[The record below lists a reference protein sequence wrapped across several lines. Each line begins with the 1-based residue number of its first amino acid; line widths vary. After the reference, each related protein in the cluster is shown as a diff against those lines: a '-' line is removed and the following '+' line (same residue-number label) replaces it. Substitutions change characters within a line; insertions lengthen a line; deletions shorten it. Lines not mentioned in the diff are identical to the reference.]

1 MMGKL
6 MLIIVLIALT
16 ARINHIAPITQV
28 VNTLPVS
35 LEFDFDDRVFSLDS
49 IKKAA
54 YRYID
59 KFSVD
64 ISIFEGHIHCKLN
77 FSPKIKP
84 VSAELIA
91 DDFKREILDQDL
103 RKTIATETEGVR
115 NLILAHTFS
124 KTTLVSSDG

>member
-1 MMGKL
+1 L
-6 MLIIVLIALT
+6 S
-16 ARINHIAPITQV
+16 
-28 VNTLPVS
+28 VS
-35 LEFDFDDRVFSLDS
+35 LEFDFDDRVFSIDS

-64 ISIFEGHIHCKLN
+64 FSIFEGHIHCKLN
-77 FSPKIKP
+77 FSPKIKSE
-84 VSAELIA
+84 SAELIA
-91 DDFKREILDQDL
+91 DDFKREVLDQDL